1 MNVQFR
7 GLRVAS
13 AVFALIAFAQLM
25 RLVIRPEILI
35 AGRQMPIWPSVLATV
50 ILGGLSFW
58 LWKLS
63 RTPYQ

>member
-13 AVFALIAFAQLM
+13 AVFGLIAFAQLM

-50 ILGGLSFW
+50 ILGGLSF
-58 LWKLS
+58 
-63 RTPYQ
+63 